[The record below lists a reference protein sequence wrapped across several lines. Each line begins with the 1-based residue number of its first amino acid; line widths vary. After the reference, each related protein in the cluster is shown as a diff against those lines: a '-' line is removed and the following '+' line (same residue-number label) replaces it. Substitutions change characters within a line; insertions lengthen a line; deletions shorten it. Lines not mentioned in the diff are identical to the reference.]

1 MAIEPYVALL
11 GWFGYTELGSGAGET
26 NFVNWRTQ
34 KMALSDWRDLP
45 HAPAGSM
52 TTEWLSYRQALR
64 DLPSNSDYPNNLGVA
79 GFVPLDPDGN

>member
-11 GWFGYTELGSGAGET
+11 GWFGYSQLNRSTEVD
-26 NFVNWRTQ
+26 FVNWRTQ
-34 KMALSDWRDLP
+34 IMALSDWRDLP

>member
-11 GWFGYTELGSGAGET
+11 SWLGYIQLNTDT
-26 NFVNWRTQ
+26 DVDFVNWRTQ

-64 DLPSNSDYPNNLGVA
+64 DLPSNSDYPNNLDVA

>member
-11 GWFGYTELGSGAGET
+11 GWLGYIQLNTDT
-26 NFVNWRTQ
+26 DVDFVNWRTQ

-64 DLPSNSDYPNNLGVA
+64 DLPSNSDYPANLSVD

>member
-1 MAIEPYVALL
+1 MSIEPYVALL
-11 GWFGYTELGSGAGET
+11 GWFGYTQLNT
-26 NFVNWRTQ
+26 NTDIDFVNWRTQ
-34 KMALSDWRDLP
+34 RMALSDWRDLP

-52 TTEWLSYRQALR
+52 TAEWLSYRQALR

>member
-11 GWFGYTELGSGAGET
+11 GWLGYIQLNTDT
-26 NFVNWRTQ
+26 DVDFVNWRTQ

>member
-1 MAIEPYVALL
+1 MAIESYVALL
-11 GWFGYTELGSGAGET
+11 GWLGYIQLNTDT
-26 NFVNWRTQ
+26 DVDFVNWRTQ

>member
-11 GWFGYTELGSGAGET
+11 GWLGYIQLNTDT
-26 NFVNWRTQ
+26 DVDFVNWRTQ

-64 DLPSNSDYPNNLGVA
+64 DLPSNSDYPDNLSVD

>member
-11 GWFGYTELGSGAGET
+11 SWLGYIQLNTDT
-26 NFVNWRTQ
+26 DVDFVNWRTQ

-64 DLPSNSDYPNNLGVA
+64 DLPSNSDYPDNLSVA

>member
-1 MAIEPYVALL
+1 MSIEPYVALL
-11 GWFGYTELGSGAGET
+11 GWFGYTQLNT
-26 NFVNWRTQ
+26 NTDIDFVNWRTQ

-64 DLPSNSDYPNNLGVA
+64 DLPSNSDYPDNLSVA
-79 GFVPLDPDGN
+79 GFVPLDPDGH

>member
-11 GWFGYTELGSGAGET
+11 GWLGYTQLGTGAEVD
-26 NFVNWRTQ
+26 FVNWRTQ

-64 DLPSNSDYPNNLGVA
+64 DLPSNSDYPDNLIVD

>member
-1 MAIEPYVALL
+1 MNTLYAPLFNWLEYS
-11 GWFGYTELGSGAGET
+11 YMNGSAGRT

-45 HAPAGSM
+45 HAPTGSM
-52 TTEWLSYRQALR
+52 TAEWLSYRQALR
-64 DLPSNSDYPNNLGVA
+64 DLPSNSDYPNNLSVA

>member
-1 MAIEPYVALL
+1 MELPYVALV
-11 GWFGYTELGSGAGET
+11 GWFFYYLKNGGGTPD

-64 DLPSNSDYPNNLGVA
+64 DLPSNSDYPDNLSVA

>member
-11 GWFGYTELGSGAGET
+11 GWLGYTQLNRSTEVD
-26 NFVNWRTQ
+26 FVNWRTQ
-34 KMALSDWRDLP
+34 IMALSDWRDLP

-64 DLPSNSDYPNNLGVA
+64 DLPSNSDYPNNLSVA

>member
-11 GWFGYTELGSGAGET
+11 GWLGYTQLNT
-26 NFVNWRTQ
+26 NTDIDFVNWRTQ

-52 TTEWLSYRQALR
+52 TAEWLSYRQALR
-64 DLPSNSDYPNNLGVA
+64 DLPSNSDYPDNLSVN

>member
-1 MAIEPYVALL
+1 MSIEPYVALL
-11 GWFGYTELGSGAGET
+11 GWFGYTQLNT
-26 NFVNWRTQ
+26 NTDIDFVNWRTQ
-34 KMALSDWRDLP
+34 RMALSDWRDLP

>member
-1 MAIEPYVALL
+1 MAVEPYVALL
-11 GWFGYTELGSGAGET
+11 GWLGYTQLNTGADVD
-26 NFVNWRTQ
+26 FVNWRTQ

-45 HAPAGSM
+45 NAPTGSM

-64 DLPSNSDYPNNLGVA
+64 DLPSNSDYPDNLSVA

>member
-11 GWFGYTELGSGAGET
+11 GWLGYIQLNTDT
-26 NFVNWRTQ
+26 DVDFVNWRTQ

-64 DLPSNSDYPNNLGVA
+64 DLPSNSDYPNNLDVA